1 MIFLAAVFVPT
12 GDFSLFGFLLREI
25 GVGPWRMQDYGLAA
39 LDVVGLGGDFV
50 GVLHK
55 TPFKEC
61 GQCTIHPPA
70 FASCSESHTALRAAG
85 CVTSTAYV
93 ANVAHIRIAQAV
105 MTIADTP
112 LKHLQIVAGQY
123 ERHKDFCFKV
133 SIIDSYWSQLRRTGK
148 TRKSLGNRLARD
160 PELALGSLSDFWMR
174 TTLTQRGI
182 SRYFCGSDVIGFRD
196 SNTTTGDTQS
206 LLPAGVDGRVR
217 PATSAR
223 GELSSRS

>member
-1 MIFLAAVFVPT
+1 MPT

-133 SIIDSYWSQLRRTGK
+133 SISDSYWSQLRRTGK

-174 TTLTQRGI
+174 TRSSSGASVDISAEVMSLASAIQAPPPAIRKAFFQPVLTVVFGQQPVPGA
-182 SRYFCGSDVIGFRD
+182 
-196 SNTTTGDTQS
+196 N
-206 LLPAGVDGRVR
+206 
-217 PATSAR
+217 
-223 GELSSRS
+223 